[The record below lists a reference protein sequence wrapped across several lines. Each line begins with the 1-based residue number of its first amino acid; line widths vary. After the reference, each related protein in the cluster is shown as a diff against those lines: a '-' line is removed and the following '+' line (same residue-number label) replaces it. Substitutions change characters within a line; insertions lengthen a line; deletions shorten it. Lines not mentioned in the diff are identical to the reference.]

1 VFTPGDAQQAIALDQ
16 IEQRVTALLAQDVT
30 HQTTQLMDILTQG
43 KVFGGELDLITM
55 HGNCRFY
62 PSHEPQWHSVAMS
75 STNRPAQA
83 LTGLLLAA
91 AGAVLF
97 ASKGLFS
104 KALFHSGVD
113 YPTLTAL
120 RALLALP
127 LFALLSLRT
136 RLSLRKVP
144 ARTLCEAA
152 CAGLLC
158 YGAGALIDFHALELI
173 DISIERALLFSY
185 PALIVLWSALALRA
199 WPRPAILVALALTWV
214 GIMLVVGGF
223 DAAAWKHNLTGSLMV
238 LFCATTTAAYFL
250 LGQRCIPALG
260 SSGFTIVAMTAATAG
275 VLIYYL
281 FSHSLTAVAAV
292 SAQSWLLLLALSVLC
307 LFLPTLLQAEGI
319 KRIGA
324 VRGALAGTVGPP
336 ASLLMG
342 ALLLGERPHI
352 WQMLGTVLVVAGV
365 LVIAR
370 MRAL

>member
-1 VFTPGDAQQAIALDQ
+1 
-16 IEQRVTALLAQDVT
+16 
-30 HQTTQLMDILTQG
+30 
-43 KVFGGELDLITM
+43 M
-55 HGNCRFY
+55 HGNYRFY
-62 PSHEPQWHSVAMS
+62 PSPEPQWHSVVMS

-104 KALFHSGVD
+104 KVLFHSGVD

-127 LFALLSLRT
+127 LFALLGLGT
-136 RLSLRKVP
+136 RLSLRAVP
-144 ARTLCEAA
+144 TRTVLEAA
-152 CAGLLC
+152 FAGVLC

-185 PALIVLWSALALRA
+185 PALIVLWSALVLRA
-199 WPRPAILVALALTWV
+199 WPRPAILVALALTWG
-214 GIMLVVGGF
+214 GILLVVGGF
-223 DAAAWKHNLTGSLMV
+223 DAAAWQHNLTGSLMV

-250 LGQRCIPALG
+250 LGQRCIPVLG
-260 SSGFTIVAMTAATAG
+260 SSGFTIIAMTAATAG
-275 VLIYYL
+275 VLLYYL
-281 FSHSLTAVAAV
+281 FSHPLTAVLAV
-292 SAQSWLLLLALSVLC
+292 SAHSWLLLLALSVLC

-342 ALLLGERPHI
+342 AWLLGERPHV
-352 WQMLGTVLVVAGV
+352 WQLLGTVLVIAGV
-365 LVIAR
+365 IVIAR
-370 MRAL
+370 MRAT